1 MTIKPLE
8 KNDYDGN
15 QTIICKGT
23 TTTNWL
29 INMPSE
35 GIAAA
40 CDDGLRI
47 RIRNTESFDTY
58 FTDPSSPMYIVYS
71 VEFFVKGEQVGD
83 YPVTYYNNSWT
94 DKPALYTITYQVVD
108 HDYQESSIIKEA
120 TCTEDGIVEKKCSN
134 CGDTITEALSAKGH
148 SYSDWTITKEAT
160 CIEEG
165 SESIHC
171 AVCDAID
178 ESTVRSIPVLT
189 VGWIEDENGWKYLK
203 SDGTYPKSKFETI
216 GGKTYYFNASEYRV
230 SGLQTI
236 SSKKY
241 YFSTDGVMQTRWQ
254 TVDGEKYYF
263 DKDGA
268 AHIGWLQLG
277 DKWYYFRLTGVMHTG
292 MLKKDGIYYY
302 LEKSGVRHSGWL
314 QVNGK
319 LYYFKANGQMLTGW
333 LQKSGKMY

>member
-40 CDDGLRI
+40 CNDGLRI

-108 HDYQESSIIKEA
+108 HDYQESSII
-120 TCTEDGIVEKKCSN
+120 
-134 CGDTITEALSAKGH
+134 
-148 SYSDWTITKEAT
+148 KEAT

-263 DKDGA
+263 DKEGA
-268 AHIGWLQLG
+268 AHVGWLQLG

-302 LEKSGVRHSGWL
+302 LEKSGVRHSGWYRL
-314 QVNGK
+314 MASCTISRKTARWSPDGIRLVISG
-319 LYYFKANGQMLTGW
+319 LHLTA
-333 LQKSGKMY
+333 MV